1 MRAPCGPCLLWVL
14 PCGPCLPVGNPATT
28 VLYSTAWLPEP
39 WELLC
44 LCVPP
49 LPGLSTN
56 SSPSSAS
63 LGRNLRTSTRIPASG
78 RTPWLR
84 LPPVSMSRLWRLS
97 STGTTVRT
105 CLPTRLVVGSLK
117 LRWQCRTKIKNG
129 FIRVTAVEV
138 SLGSFA
144 GSGCL
149 NVLWETFEEQPFATR
164 HFSRM
169 F

>member
-1 MRAPCGPCLLWVL
+1 MRAPCGPCLLWAL
-14 PCGPCLPVGNPATT
+14 PCGPCLPVGNPHHCPIQHSVAAG
-28 VLYSTAWLPEP
+28 SPENC
-39 WELLC
+39 C

-56 SSPSSAS
+56 SWPSSAS

-149 NVLWETFEEQPFATR
+149 NVLWETFEEQPFATL